1 MLTILSALLGF
12 VSSSFPE
19 VVKLFQDR
27 QDKKH
32 ELILMNKQIEL
43 QKMNM
48 RMRLDEVRIE
58 GEATEMKALYEST
71 RTNVAWVDAFAGTVR
86 PVLAYAFI
94 LMFILTK
101 LPFILL
107 MPENLYN
114 IELIELLWTES
125 DSCIFSSIIAFYF
138 GSRQFSKMRTGH

>member
-12 VSSSFPE
+12 ISSSFPE
-19 VVKLFQDR
+19 IVKLLQDR

-48 RMRLDEVRIE
+48 RMRFDEIRIE
-58 GEATEMKALYEST
+58 GESTEMKALYEST

-86 PVLAYAFI
+86 PILAYAFI

-114 IELIELLWTES
+114 TDLIAQLWTES

>member
-58 GEATEMKALYEST
+58 GEATEMKALYENT

-114 IELIELLWTES
+114 IELIGLLWTES